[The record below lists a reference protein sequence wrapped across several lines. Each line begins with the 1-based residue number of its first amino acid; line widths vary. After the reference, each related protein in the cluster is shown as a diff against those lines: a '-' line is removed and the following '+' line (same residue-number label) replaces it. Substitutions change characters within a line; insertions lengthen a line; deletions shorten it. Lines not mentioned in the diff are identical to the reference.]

1 MIEHKD
7 IIDTKLLVL
16 KKIHEGLS
24 KEKYFGYTTEDA
36 KQSIL
41 VSIFINLER
50 ELEWRRREVNRR

>member
-1 MIEHKD
+1 MVKKMIEHKD

-41 VSIFINLER
+41 VSAQI
-50 ELEWRRREVNRR
+50 W